1 MKKFFFTAAAIL
13 CALLL
18 SVNLTSCGDDKDEP
32 DMIARYNYG
41 GGMENVQASF
51 SYAEGDELTRKTY
64 EELYNEL
71 KSILVLETWEV
82 KYKKSNQDEVIKRED
97 EVLKKKYA
105 DMEAKLMA
113 FKAKVDKLDK
123 TQDKYKFDFSMDVN
137 IWCQREVNN
146 LLTTLEQR
154 KIQIK
159 HKGTAD

>member
-1 MKKFFFTAAAIL
+1 M
-13 CALLL
+13 
-18 SVNLTSCGDDKDEP
+18 
-32 DMIARYNYG
+32 
-41 GGMENVQASF
+41 QASF

-64 EELYNEL
+64 DELYNEL

-159 HKGTAD
+159 HKGTAN